1 MNKIQGYLQDVVKEM
16 RKVNWPS
23 QEELASSTFI
33 TIIATIIVSLFIF
46 AADQA
51 ISTVLEILVYSV
63 G

>member
-1 MNKIQGYLQDVVKEM
+1 MDKVRNYLQEVVKEM

-23 QEELASSTFI
+23 QQELASSTFI